1 MCKVTRGSPSISH
14 LLFVDDCYF
23 FFRASQVSI
32 HYEDILLRYKNL
44 SVQTIN
50 YNKSS
55 LVFSPNTSDQD
66 RIRVCEKL
74 QVQEVDK
81 PGKYL
86 GMPMCVDKNKTETF
100 GFLSDRIEKKFQG
113 WSNKELSKGGKLL
126 LLKSPAQTFLNFG

>member
-14 LLFVDDCYF
+14 LLFADDCYF
-23 FFRASQVSI
+23 LFRASQVSI
-32 HYEDILLRYKNL
+32 HYENILLRYKNL

-50 YNKSS
+50 YNKSI

-66 RIRVCEKL
+66 RIRVWEKL

-100 GFLSDRIEKKFQG
+100 GFLSDRIGKKFQG
-113 WSNKELSKGGKLL
+113 WSNKELSK
-126 LLKSPAQTFLNFG
+126 